1 VFVLKGEDLLLN
13 VTEDDVLQ
21 DVFSFSWKF
30 KENQKVLI
38 VHPGNNPNVFPDY
51 TGRIEF
57 LVNNFSVKLKNLQE
71 ADSGVYSAVVTKLS
85 GEETE
90 AAKYKIKVQG
100 RFVNLSNTDRVSVVL
115 FLKLFTCFFPPQI
128 ERLSLSSQ

>member
-1 VFVLKGEDLLLN
+1 MFVLKGEDVDLN
-13 VTEDDVLQ
+13 VTKADALQ
-21 DVFSFSWKF
+21 DVFSSSWK
-30 KENQKVLI
+30 KNGNKIVLTVNSVKHLI
-38 VHPGNNPNVFPDY
+38 VFPDY
-51 TGRIEF
+51 AERIE
-57 LVNNFSVKLKNLQE
+57 LAENNVSVKLKNLQE
-71 ADSGVYSAVVTKLS
+71 ADSGVYTAVVTKLS
-85 GEETE
+85 GDVTE

>member
-1 VFVLKGEDLLLN
+1 MFVLKGEDVLLN
-13 VTEDDVLQ
+13 VTKAVVLGES
-21 DVFSFSWKF
+21 DLFSWKCNKSNIVKF
-30 KENQKVLI
+30 NSKDKV
-38 VHPGNNPNVFPDY
+38 VSANYNGRVEFP
-51 TGRIEF
+51 E
-57 LVNNFSVKLKNLQE
+57 NNFSVKLKNLQE